1 MRIAIALGVVLLATP
16 ALSQT
21 PRPRPAANP
30 IEQFNQKLKDDFTAK
45 TGVKGTG
52 DLPYDLLQALN
63 VKLLPD
69 LQYALLLAKATGNNI
84 TAQCYQAWID
94 VITVQQTAVQTG
106 TPPTDI
112 PIPDPHIITDF
123 ERAVELRN
131 MIQPDSKFMTAC
143 SPVANL
149 IKQDVLSFMGKV
161 VGGGAGLMTMIP
173 GL

>member
-63 VKLLPD
+63 AKLLPD

-161 VGGGAGLMTMIP
+161 VGGGAGLLTMIP